1 MLQYLILKTKFA
13 DHPIGTITTAWTKVF
28 FLTKKLTKMKHT
40 LRISALFFLVFI
52 LFTACNRKAT
62 EAEPLP
68 TNISDYIHAYT
79 TGSISKAAAVRVRLT
94 APLIEKENVGSILDG
109 KVFNIK
115 PSVKGTATWED
126 EQTIIFQPEEELQSN
141 THYLAQVYLDK
152 IYPDLPK
159 EVRSFEFNFY
169 TREQHFYISWDGLQN
184 DPAGNE
190 KKKQYKGTLHTIDVA
205 EAGEVEK
212 ILTAKQGSNSLPI
225 KWQHSTDQLRH
236 SFLIE
241 NIQRGDNASEVNLSW
256 NGKYLDLKKDGEK
269 QITIP
274 ALGDFKVLDSK
285 VIQGSQPHIV
295 LYFSDPLNS
304 DQDLRGLVTIKGYN
318 GELEYLTDGN
328 QLRIYP
334 KSQGAGEWTVKAAA
348 GIKSAGNNKM
358 KSPSEWKLYFEQ
370 AKPRV
375 RLVGNGV
382 VMPNSDGLMFP
393 FEAINLNFVD
403 VEVLKI
409 FNNNILQFLQNNEID
424 GEYNLNQVGRIIK
437 QKQVKLTNLNADAK
451 ASRWNR
457 YALDLSDLIKDDP
470 YAIYQVS
477 LGFRQNYST
486 YSCTSDENPEAENTL
501 VEDPF
506 MQSDGNFLS
515 IWRIR
520 NTNYEGY
527 EWDHRNDPCYPAYFS
542 SNKFVRRN
550 VLASDMG
557 ILAKRGSGQTY
568 MLAVTDLRTTL
579 PMPAVMLEVYD
590 YQQQLMKT
598 ISTDGQ
604 GMASVELKDDPFVV
618 VANRGDQKG
627 YLKLMDQQSL
637 SLSRFDTGGS
647 ITQSGLK
654 GFMYGERGVWRP
666 GDSIYLNFVLEDKEG
681 KLPVNHPVT
690 FELFDARGQLKE
702 RRTVLEN
709 VKNVYPLHVATSADA
724 PTGNWR
730 AVAKVGGANFSKT
743 LKVETVKPNRL
754 KIKMDFGKE
763 KFTAADEKLSGD
775 LQVNWLHGAPAS
787 NLKAKVEMQLKSVST
802 SFKGYNQY
810 SFKDPTKR
818 FDQEPMTVFDGSLDD
833 DGFAKVTTDLN
844 VKGAALGKVR
854 ASFKTRAFEKGG
866 DFSADNFSVNYD
878 PFESYAGV
886 HVPRNKY
893 GEARIKIGESGTIK
907 FAALDG
913 DGKAMSNRNLTVGL
927 YRVQWR
933 WWWDSGS
940 DNLMKYNH
948 SDHRLAVEKGN
959 IRTNAKGDANWT
971 VEIDDWGRYMV
982 RVCDT
987 QSGHCSGTFFYAGYP
1002 WYDDDDEGD
1011 NSQMREAAAMLAF
1024 TAEKEK
1030 YNVGEEIKLNIPASE
1045 AGRCLVS
1052 IENGSRVVETYWIDA
1067 EKGDN
1072 QFSFYAQPEMTPTIY
1087 AHVTLIQPHAQV
1099 ENDLPIRMYGVIPIG
1114 VEDEKTR
1121 IEPIATM
1128 SDELKPDENFSI
1140 KISEKSGRAM
1150 AYTVAV
1156 VDDGLLDLTRFK
1168 TPNPWNTF
1176 YAREAL
1182 GVNTW
1187 DMYDQVMGAYGGRLE
1202 NVLSI
1207 GGDGEVNPAAGDKK
1221 ANRFK
1226 PVVMHLGPFFLE
1238 KGQSV
1243 THELKMPNYVG
1254 SVRTMV
1260 VASHEGAYG
1269 NFEKTTPVKKPLMM
1283 LATLPRVLGPGETLK
1298 LPVNIFA
1305 MDKKIKNVSVSIE
1318 ETSGLVNMIG
1328 GNTQQLS
1335 FSKVGDDLATF
1346 DIKVGERVG
1355 VAKFRMKA
1363 TGAGEVATQE
1373 IEIQVRNPNPMVT
1386 EVTEKVLQAG
1396 ETWEPTF
1403 SPVGIMGT
1411 NSGTLEISNI
1421 PPIDLGKRLNY
1432 LIRYPHGCIEQTTS
1446 SGFPQLYVNKLLDLD
1461 QKKERQVEKNIKA
1474 TLKRLKKF
1482 QTSGGGFAYWPG
1494 NRDPSM
1500 WGTNYGGHFMLEAKA
1515 LGYNLPI
1522 GLLDRWISFQKKEA
1536 KKWTNTK
1543 SRDGD
1548 RYSYGIAQ
1556 HQLMQA
1562 YRLYVLALAGEPQMG
1577 AMNQLREIKKLNT
1590 TARWRLAL
1598 AYAEAGKSEIADQLV
1613 NGLGT
1618 EIEDYV
1624 DLGYSYG
1631 SSLRDEAM
1639 ILETLN
1645 RIDQKDKAGGMAKR
1659 ISEKISED
1667 RWYNTQ
1673 AVAYCLLAVGKFLG
1687 DNSTGDKFTFTYK
1700 IGNGQKINGGSSKP
1714 LMHLDVLVDGN
1725 SNKSI
1730 SVKNT
1735 TERILY
1741 TRLILSGKPLIGD
1754 EKEEDSNL
1762 RMNIT
1767 YKDMKGKEISPKKL
1781 AQGTDFIAE
1790 VKIINPGYRYRLDEM
1805 ALNQIFPSGWEI
1817 HNSRMSDVNTFS
1829 NLPTGQAGTTVPEYQ
1844 DIRDDRVMT
1853 YFDIWNK
1860 KPHTYRVQLNA
1871 AYQGKYYLPTVYC
1884 EAMYDN
1890 NIFSRKPGQWIE
1902 VTAPSGGKADVN
1914 IEAAEEEE

>member
-1 MLQYLILKTKFA
+1 MLQSLIIKTKFA
-13 DHPIGTITTAWTKVF
+13 DQPIGTPTTILTDLF
-28 FLTKKLTKMKHT
+28 FLIKKIAKMKHPI
-40 LRISALFFLVFI
+40 RILTILSCSLFAF
-52 LFTACNRKAT
+52 ASCNQKAT
-62 EAEPLP
+62 EATPLP
-68 TNISDYIHAYT
+68 ANISDYVNAYT
-79 TGSISKAAAVRVRLT
+79 TGSISKAAPLRVRLT
-94 APLIEKENVGSILDG
+94 APIVAKENVGSILDG

-126 EQTIIFQPEEELQSN
+126 EQTILFEPEEELQSN
-141 THYLAQVYLDK
+141 TQYLAEVFLNK
-152 IYPDLPK
+152 IYPDLPS
-159 EVRSFEFNFY
+159 EVQSFEFNFY

-184 DPAGNE
+184 DPAGSE
-190 KKKQYKGTLHTIDVA
+190 KKKQYKGSINTVDVA
-205 EAGEVEK
+205 NSAEVEK
-212 ILTAKQGSNSLPI
+212 VLTAKQGGKALPI
-225 KWQHSTDQLRH
+225 KWQHGVDQLRH
-236 SFLIE
+236 TFIIE
-241 NIQRGDNASEVNLSW
+241 GIERGGTASSLDLDW
-256 NGKYLDLKKDGEK
+256 NGKEIDVVKKGAK
-269 QITIP
+269 QIPIP

-285 VIQGSQPHIV
+285 VIQGDRPHIV
-295 LYFSDPLNS
+295 LFFSDPLNS
-304 DQDLRGLVTIKGYN
+304 SQDLRGLVTIKGYK

-370 AKPRV
+370 SKPRV

-409 FNNNILQFLQNNEID
+409 FNNNILQFLQNNEMN
-424 GEYNLNQVGRIIK
+424 GEYNLNQVGRIIM
-437 QKQVKLTNLNADAK
+437 QKQVKLKNLNADAK
-451 ASRWNR
+451 ASKWNR

-486 YSCTSDENPEAENTL
+486 YTCTSDDDATAKKTL

-506 MQSDGNFLS
+506 MQANGNFNS
-515 IWRIR
+515 IW
-520 NTNYEGY
+520 NTWISNYEGY
-527 EWDHRNDPCYPAYFS
+527 EWEHRNDPCYPAYF
-542 SNKFVRRN
+542 NYEKFVKRN

-557 ILAKRGSGQTY
+557 ILAKRGSGRTY
-568 MLAVTDLRTTL
+568 MLAVTDLRNTQPMSGVTL
-579 PMPAVMLEVYD
+579 EFYD
-590 YQQQLMKT
+590 YQQQLIKT
-598 ISTDGQ
+598 VSTDGQ
-604 GMASVELKDDPFVV
+604 GMASTELQDEPFVV
-618 VANRGDQKG
+618 VANKGNQKG

-654 GFMYGERGVWRP
+654 GFLYGERGVWRP
-666 GDSIYLNFVLEDKEG
+666 GDSIYLNFVLEDKAG
-681 KLPVNHPVT
+681 KLPPNHPVT
-690 FELFDARGQLKE
+690 FELYDARGQLKE
-702 RRTVLEN
+702 KRTVLEN
-709 VKNVYPLHVATSADA
+709 VKNVYPLHVSTSADA

-730 AVAKVGGANFSKT
+730 AVAKVGGADFSKT

-763 KFTAADEKLSGD
+763 KFTAKDENLKGD

-802 SFKGYNQY
+802 YFKGYEKY

-818 FDQEPMTVFDGSLDD
+818 FDQEPITVFDGSLDD
-833 DGFAKVTTDLN
+833 NGFAKVSTKLN
-844 VKGAALGKVR
+844 VKSAALGKVR

-886 HVPRNKY
+886 NVPRNKY
-893 GEARIKIGESGTIK
+893 GEARIKIDEPGTIQ
-907 FAALDG
+907 FAAMDG
-913 DGKAMSNRNLTVGL
+913 DGKAMSNRNLSVGL
-927 YRVQWR
+927 YRVNWR
-933 WWWDSGS
+933 WWWDSGN
-940 DNLMKYNH
+940 DNLMKFNH

-971 VEIDDWGRYMV
+971 VEVDDWGRYMV

-987 QSGHCSGTFFYAGYP
+987 ESGHCSGTFFYAGYP

-1024 TAEKEK
+1024 TSEKEK

-1067 EKGDN
+1067 KKGDN
-1072 QFSFYAQPEMTPTIY
+1072 QFTFHAQPEMTPTIY

-1099 ENDLPIRMYGVIPIG
+1099 ANDLPIRMYGVIPISI
-1114 VEDEKTR
+1114 EDEKTR
-1121 IEPIATM
+1121 LEPVATM
-1128 SDELKPDENFSI
+1128 SDELKPDENFSV

-1150 AYTVAV
+1150 AYTIAV

-1226 PVVMHLGPFFLE
+1226 PVVMHLGPYFLE

-1243 THELKMPNYVG
+1243 THQLQMPNYVG

-1260 VASHEGAYG
+1260 VASHLGAYG
-1269 NFEKTTPVKKPLMM
+1269 KFEKTTPVKKPLMM

-1305 MDKKIKNVSVSIE
+1305 MDKKIKNVSVSIN
-1318 ETSGLVNMIG
+1318 ETSGLVKMLG
-1328 GNTQQLS
+1328 GDTQQLS

-1346 DIKVGERVG
+1346 DIQVGEGVG
-1355 VAKFRMKA
+1355 VAKFLMKA
-1363 TGAGEVATQE
+1363 TGAGEIATQE

-1396 ETWEPTF
+1396 ESWEPTF
-1403 SPVGIMGT
+1403 SPVGIRGT
-1411 NSGTLEISNI
+1411 NSGTLEVSNI

-1461 QKKERQVEKNIKA
+1461 KKKERQVEKNIKA
-1474 TLKRLKKF
+1474 TLNRLKKF

-1494 NRDPSM
+1494 ERDPSM

-1522 GLLDRWISFQKKEA
+1522 GLLDRWIGFQKKEA
-1536 KKWTNTK
+1536 KKWTNTAAR
-1543 SRDGD
+1543 RDG
-1548 RYSYGIAQ
+1548 RYSYELPQ

-1598 AYAEAGKSEIADQLV
+1598 AYAEAGKAEIADQLV

-1631 SSLRDEAM
+1631 SGLRDEAM

-1645 RIDQKDKAGGMAKR
+1645 RIDQKDKAGGIAKR
-1659 ISEKISED
+1659 IAEKISED

-1673 AVAYCLLAVGKFLG
+1673 AVAYSLLAVGKFLG
-1687 DNSTGDKFTFTYK
+1687 DNSTGDNFTFTYK
-1700 IGNGQKINGGSSKP
+1700 IGSDQRVNGGSSKP
-1714 LMHLDVLVDGN
+1714 LMHLDVPVDGN

-1730 SVKNT
+1730 AIKNT
-1735 TERILY
+1735 TEGILY
-1741 TRLILSGKPLIGD
+1741 TRLILSGQPLIGD

-1767 YKDMKGKEISPKKL
+1767 YRDMKGNEISPKKL
-1781 AQGTDFIAE
+1781 TQGTDFIAE
-1790 VKIINPGYRYRLDEM
+1790 VKITNPGYRYRLDEM

-1817 HNSRMSDVNTFS
+1817 HNSRMSDVNAFANTS
-1829 NLPTGQAGTTVPEYQ
+1829 KPEYQ
-1844 DIRDDRVMT
+1844 DIRDDRVYT

-1902 VTAPSGGKADVN
+1902 VTAPRGNNVK
-1914 IEAAEEEE
+1914 IESDTE